1 MNNPKAEP
9 RIPGAALG
17 FSFSSE
23 ALSREPSESRDASK
37 GRAIVLSMFESLSE
51 HQLHGELKFARVL
64 RALNHI
70 EVGAAKDAARKIEV
84 RMIQYIEDIESEL
97 QF

>member
-1 MNNPKAEP
+1 
-9 RIPGAALG
+9 LG

-23 ALSREPSESRDASK
+23 ALSLEASESPDASK
-37 GRAIVLSMFESLSE
+37 GRAIVLSMFGSLSE

-84 RMIQYIEDIESEL
+84 RMIQYIEDVEPEL